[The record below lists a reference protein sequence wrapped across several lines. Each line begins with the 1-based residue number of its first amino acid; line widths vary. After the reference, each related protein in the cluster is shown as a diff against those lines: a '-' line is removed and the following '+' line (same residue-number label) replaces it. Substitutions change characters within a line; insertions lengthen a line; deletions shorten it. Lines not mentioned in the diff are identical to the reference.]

1 MTVNSSK
8 PTILVVIL
16 NLSRWKSGLLLN
28 VCIEVMSVTDRSIIL
43 GIALARERLI
53 KKRRI
58 TMGEAFRGALRKKQP
73 ERTTFVGSRTSL
85 STIIEIVRAP
95 QMRPNS
101 SCVTPVHKSSWR
113 DNTNLCVPYT
123 NHYKRRTLCL
133 RLLERIQRQQQQ
145 HQ

>member
-43 GIALARERLI
+43 GIALARERMI

-58 TMGEAFRGALRKKQP
+58 TMGEAFRGASEK
-73 ERTTFVGSRTSL
+73 ET
-85 STIIEIVRAP
+85 A
-95 QMRPNS
+95 
-101 SCVTPVHKSSWR
+101 
-113 DNTNLCVPYT
+113 
-123 NHYKRRTLCL
+123 
-133 RLLERIQRQQQQ
+133 
-145 HQ
+145 